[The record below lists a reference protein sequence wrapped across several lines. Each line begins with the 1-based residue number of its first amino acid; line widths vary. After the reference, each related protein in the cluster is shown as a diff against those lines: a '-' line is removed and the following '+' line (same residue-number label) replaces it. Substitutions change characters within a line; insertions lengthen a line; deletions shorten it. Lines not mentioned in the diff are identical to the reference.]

1 MLVKDLL
8 KHLQNLDENLP
19 VSLEITT
26 KFVEDDDV
34 PTVSEIDSI
43 EFSIYSVTLK
53 GKDTLVEWD

>member
-8 KHLQNLDENLP
+8 KHLQNLDGNLP

-26 KFVEDDDV
+26 KLVEDDDV

-43 EFSIYSVTLK
+43 EFSSYSVTLK

>member
-43 EFSIYSVTLK
+43 EFSSYSVTLK